1 MLVNEEVADKTVRLA
16 ISTTKLTGR
25 TLCRALSMYLRHCKQ
40 KKAEKAAKAVKD
52 DHIKGKQS
60 VKELIGQNQGVSSL
74 PVGETGLKDFE
85 RIAKKYGV
93 DFAIV
98 KDKTVTP
105 TKYMVFFKA
114 RDADAIAQVLAEY
127 TAKQMKK
134 QSQNRPSLLKALK
147 KFKELVASIPKKEH
161 EKKKE
166 KSR

>member
-1 MLVNEEVADKTVRLA
+1 MRYLVNEEVAEKTIRLA
-16 ISTTKLTGR
+16 FTTTKLTAR
-25 TLCRALSMYLRHCKQ
+25 TLIKGLEKYLRHRQ
-40 KKAEKAAKAVKD
+40 HKKSMKATKD
-52 DHIKGKQS
+52 DRIQGKQT
-60 VKELIGQNQGVSSL
+60 VKQLIGQNQGVSSL

-147 KFKELVASIPKKEH
+147 KFKELVASMPKKEH

>member
-1 MLVNEEVADKTVRLA
+1 MLNEEVSDKAIRLA
-16 ISTTKLTGR
+16 VSTTKLTAR
-25 TLCRALSMYLRHCKQ
+25 TLVRGLEKYLRHRQ
-40 KKAEKAAKAVKD
+40 HKKEMKAAKDNRVQ
-52 DHIKGKQS
+52 GKQTI
-60 VKELIGQNQGVSSL
+60 KQLIGQNQGVSNLS
-74 PVGETGLKDFE
+74 VGETGLKDFE
-85 RIAKKYGV
+85 RIAKKCGV

-147 KFKELVASIPKKEH
+147 KFKELVASMPKKEH

-166 KSR
+166 RSR

>member
-40 KKAEKAAKAVKD
+40 KKALKD
-52 DHIKGKQS
+52 DHIKGKQT

-74 PVGETGLKDFE
+74 PVGEDFE

-105 TKYMVFFKA
+105 MKYMVFFKA

-127 TAKQMKK
+127 TAKQVKK
-134 QSQNRPSLLKALK
+134 QSQNRPSILKVLK
-147 KFKELVASIPKKEH
+147 KFKELVANMPKKEH

>member
-1 MLVNEEVADKTVRLA
+1 MRVLVNEDVTEKTIRLA

-25 TLCRALSMYLRHCKQ
+25 TLARGLEKFLRHHQ
-40 KKAEKAAKAVKD
+40 HKKDMKATKD
-52 DHIKGKQS
+52 DRIQGKQTI
-60 VKELIGQNQGVSSL
+60 KQLIGQNQGVSSL

-105 TKYMVFFKA
+105 MKYMVFFKA

-134 QSQNRPSLLKALK
+134 QSQKRPSLLKTLK
-147 KFKELVASIPKKEH
+147 KFKEKVASMPKKER

>member
-1 MLVNEEVADKTVRLA
+1 MRVLVNEEVAEKAVRLV
-16 ISTTKLTGR
+16 ISSTKLSAQTVTKG
-25 TLCRALSMYLRHCKQ
+25 LGDFLRHRQHRQEMKP
-40 KKAEKAAKAVKD
+40 AKD
-52 DHIKGKQS
+52 DRIQGKQTI
-60 VKELIGQNQGVSSL
+60 KQLIGQNQGVSSL

-134 QSQNRPSLLKALK
+134 QSQKRPSLLKTLK
-147 KFKELVASIPKKEH
+147 KFKEKVASMPKKER